1 MPRKKTRKA
10 NKQKKSRAIPLA
22 IAEPRLRA
30 PRDTSRGK
38 TADVGRTARNR
49 SAHDASPARSANQT
63 PSAWS
68 PWHVALRQQAVVAS
82 AFFSLLRVQQ
92 QVAQFWLPS
101 AQHRT

>member
-1 MPRKKTRKA
+1 MPQKKNSKPNR
-10 NKQKKSRAIPLA
+10 QKKSRAMSLA

-30 PRDTSRGK
+30 PRSSRAK
-38 TADVGRTARNR
+38 TADVGCTARNR
-49 SAHDASPARSANQT
+49 SAFDASPFGTLKQT
-63 PSAWS
+63 SSAWS
-68 PWHVALRQQAVVAS
+68 PWHVALRQQAFMAS